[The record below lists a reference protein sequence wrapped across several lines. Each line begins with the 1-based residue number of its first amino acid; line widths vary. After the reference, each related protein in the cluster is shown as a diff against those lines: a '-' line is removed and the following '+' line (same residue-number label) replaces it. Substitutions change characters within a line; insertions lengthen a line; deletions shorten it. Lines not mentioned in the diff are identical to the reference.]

1 MKNGYWPAVRTVAAG
16 LALTAYLLIAHYAS
30 SLPPKDDSRFA
41 AIGLLPYLAVAVVLA
56 WRSRHRVA
64 WLLLCAALATLTWRL
79 LGAIGDHA
87 AWVYFI
93 QHAGGNAMLAL
104 VFGGSLV
111 GNRVPLCTRIAAL
124 AHHPL
129 EPRLAR
135 YTRQVTLAWTIFF
148 VVNACMSV
156 VLFAYAPI
164 VIWSVFAN
172 ILDLPLVALMFAVE
186 YGVRLRLLP
195 DIKHASIFDRKHQ
208 CDQRKVENIGE
219 HRPNHDRRVREEHD

>member
-1 MKNGYWPAVRTVAAG
+1 MKNGYRPAVRIVAAG
-16 LALTAYLLIAHYAS
+16 LALTAYMLISHYAS
-30 SLPPKDDSRFA
+30 SLPPKDGSRFV
-41 AIGLLPYLAVAVVLA
+41 AIALLLYLAIAAVLA

-64 WLLLCAALATLTWRL
+64 WLLLCAALATLAWRH

-93 QHAGGNAMLAL
+93 QHAGGNAVLAL
-104 VFGGSLV
+104 VFGASLV
-111 GNRVPLCTRIAAL
+111 GNRVPLCSRIAAIT
-124 AHHPL
+124 HNPL

-148 VVNACMSV
+148 AVNAFMSV

-172 ILDLPLVALMFAVE
+172 ILAVPLVALMFAVE
-186 YGVRLRLLP
+186 YVVRLRLLP
-195 DIKHASIFDRKHQ
+195 DIKHSSIF
-208 CDQRKVENIGE
+208 EAM
-219 HRPNHDRRVREEHD
+219 RRYIHLARTSAPPMA